1 MYRKIFSLVIA
12 AICMFAVETAS
23 AQFRYGATVGA
34 DMTKLHFKQPLLD
47 VKKNFGGTAGVVGEL
62 MFPGIGFGVDFG
74 LIYEMRGAKLDLG
87 KYDMWKDQGYGDE
100 RLTMHYL
107 VVPFH
112 LRFKYTRLNGF
123 EDTLAP
129 FVYAGPSIGF
139 LAAHSKLDCFSF
151 PVGELGVDF
160 GIGAEIKRNWQVQV
174 SYTHGFTYACKDK
187 TLTNFSA
194 RNSSWNIGVT
204 YFFSK

>member
-1 MYRKIFSLVIA
+1 MKRKIFYLFIT
-12 AICMFAVETAS
+12 AICIFTAS
-23 AQFRYGATVGA
+23 TANAQFRYGATLGA
-34 DMTKLHFKQPLLD
+34 DMTKLNFKQDLLE

-62 MFPGIGFGVDFG
+62 MFPGVGFGVDFG
-74 LIYEMRGAKLDLG
+74 LIYNMRGAKMDLG
-87 KYDMWKDQGYGDE
+87 KYEMWKAQGYGNE

-129 FVYAGPSIGF
+129 FVYAGPSIGM
-139 LAAHSKLDCFSF
+139 LVGHSKLDCFSF
-151 PVGELGVDF
+151 PFGELGLDF
-160 GIGAEIKRNWQVQV
+160 GIGAEIKRNWQVSV